1 MKIVTT
7 PWKNEL
13 FNLIK
18 QSQESIKITSPFVK
32 HNICEEIL
40 NIKKSHIKF
49 ELITDFKLR
58 NIYLGSVDLD
68 ALEKIINNSGVVKNF
83 SKLHSKIYLFDN
95 KKAII
100 TSGNLTNGGLLNNFE
115 YGIYTDEQEIV
126 SKIANDF
133 YQLSSNENT
142 GIVKN
147 EHIKEVRQLLL
158 KVPNEQH
165 IRLPKFDIENQKI
178 TDADEDSIILD
189 IDSIGTTFKGWKLEV
204 FKCANKIPNTI
215 FSLADINTFEKAL
228 KQKYPNNNH
237 IPDKI
242 RQQLQNLRD
251 IGLIEFLG
259 NGNYKKLWEISTT
272 K

>member
-18 QSQESIKITSPFVK
+18 ESKESIKITSPFVK
-32 HNICEEIL
+32 QNICNDIF
-40 NIKKSHIKF
+40 NIKKGHTKF
-49 ELITDFKLR
+49 ELITNFKLK
-58 NIYLGSVDLD
+58 NIYSGSVDLD
-68 ALEKIINNSGVVKNF
+68 GLEQVINNSGVVKNF
-83 SKLHSKIYLFDN
+83 SKLHSKIYIFDN

-115 YGIYTDEQEIV
+115 YGIYTDEREIV

-158 KVPNEQH
+158 KVPKEQH
-165 IRLPKFDIENQKI
+165 IKFPNFDINNENI
-178 TDADEDSIILD
+178 SDVGDDSIFLD
-189 IDSIGTTFKGWKLEV
+189 INTISTALKGWKLEI
-204 FKCANKIPNTI
+204 FKCANEIPKAI
-215 FSLADINTFEKAL
+215 FSLAEINSFEENL
-228 KQKYPNNNH
+228 KLKYPNNNH

-259 NGNYKKLWEISTT
+259 NGQYKKLWYERQ
-272 K
+272 